1 MPQGVKAKMTV
12 LCSIDG
18 QDEGRKVNQN
28 ANAFRTGE
36 ATARLEAMGA
46 EAIERDNKA
55 RHVESILDQD
65 TLPVQ

>member
-1 MPQGVKAKMTV
+1 M
-12 LCSIDG
+12 DG

-28 ANAFRTGE
+28 ANTFSTDE

-46 EAIERDNKA
+46 EAIERDNEA

>member
-1 MPQGVKAKMTV
+1 MAV

-28 ANAFRTGE
+28 ANAFSTNE

-46 EAIERDNKA
+46 EAIERDNEA
-55 RHVESILDQD
+55 RHVESVSDQD
-65 TLPVQ
+65 ALPVQ